1 VEIRIR
7 PAVASDK
14 EAIAAFTQTTFA
26 WGDYIT
32 DEFDRWLNDPRGQTA
47 VAVGPDDTPVAMAR
61 WSLLSPTEVWSQGAR
76 VHPDHRRKGI
86 SSQLIEAGEQWA
98 REQGAQ
104 VLRLA
109 IEDWNT
115 AAQAQVTRSGF
126 RNVSRWTMWKRPIG
140 NAAPRVAGNG
150 GSHVPSDEH
159 LTLAGESEA
168 GPAYLAWSAGSM
180 AVVSHGFITE
190 RWTWRRLHAYDLA
203 AAARRRALW
212 VCPAGWLVGE
222 ADDDGPDTFWV
233 SWVMA
238 APDDVYRL
246 LRAAIDRASSEAAER
261 IVFLLPKATWTDQAA
276 RRAGL
281 DVGHH
286 LLVYERPIT

>member
-1 VEIRIR
+1 MEIRIR
-7 PAVASDK
+7 LAVASDK
-14 EAIAAFTQTTFA
+14 EAIAAFTRTTFT
-26 WGDYIT
+26 WGDYVT
-32 DEFDRWLNDPRGQTA
+32 DEFDQWLNDPRGQTA
-47 VAVGPDDTPVAMAR
+47 VAVGPDDIPIAMAR
-61 WSLLSPTEVWSQGAR
+61 WSLLSPTEVWGQGAR

-86 SSQLIEAGEQWA
+86 SSRLTEAGEQWA
-98 REQGAQ
+98 RKQGAL
-104 VLRLA
+104 VLRLVT
-109 IEDWNT
+109 EVWNT

-126 RNVSRWTMWKRPIG
+126 RNVSRWTMWERPVG
-140 NAAPRVAGNG
+140 DAAPRVAGNG
-150 GSHVPSDEH
+150 GSHVPSDDR

-168 GPAYLAWSAGSM
+168 GPAYLAWSVGSM

-190 RWTWRRLHAYDLA
+190 QWTWRRMHARDLV

-212 VCPAGWLVGE
+212 VCPAGWLIGE
-222 ADDDGPDTFWV
+222 VDDDRSDTFRV

-246 LRAAIDRASSEAAER
+246 LRAAIDRASETAER

-281 DVGHH
+281 DVGHQ